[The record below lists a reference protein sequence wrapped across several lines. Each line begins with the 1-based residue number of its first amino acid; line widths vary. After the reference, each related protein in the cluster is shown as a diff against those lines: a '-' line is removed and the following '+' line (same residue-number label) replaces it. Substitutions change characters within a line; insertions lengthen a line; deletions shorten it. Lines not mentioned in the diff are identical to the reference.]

1 LTKDVIPTRRVIITA
16 NAFRLPWTSAFF
28 NHDAT
33 VRTVK
38 AAVQIAEITIGTTKS
53 GFLKWLPVNV
63 TSSLVE
69 LEYWPLV
76 VEFKMLKLPLL
87 RSCDDDDMMVTFLFH
102 SLQSLI
108 LTKHKKN
115 QKGVLT
121 PTMKDF
127 ASNILTPLSMH
138 WVVGTR
144 YTSST
149 TTI

>member
-1 LTKDVIPTRRVIITA
+1 LTNDVIPTRRVIFTA

-33 VRTVK
+33 IRTVK
-38 AAVQIAEITIGTTKS
+38 AEVQMAEMTIVTTKS

-87 RSCDDDDMMVTFLFH
+87 RSCDDDDMMVTFVVH
-102 SLQSLI
+102 SLQSLYSQSARR
-108 LTKHKKN
+108 KRKAYSR
-115 QKGVLT
+115 QQ
-121 PTMKDF
+121 
-127 ASNILTPLSMH
+127 
-138 WVVGTR
+138 
-144 YTSST
+144 
-149 TTI
+149 